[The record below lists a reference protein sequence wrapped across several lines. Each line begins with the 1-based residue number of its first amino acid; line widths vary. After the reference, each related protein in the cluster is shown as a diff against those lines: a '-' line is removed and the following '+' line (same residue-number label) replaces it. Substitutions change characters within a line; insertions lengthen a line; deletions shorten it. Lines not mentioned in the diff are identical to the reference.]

1 MVKFCLTKA
10 RECRRGAEQATVPS
24 RRKSWVE
31 MEGLW
36 FYLARSYDSERRAD
50 RLLHFSANT
59 ESEGYLPG
67 PTLPDSSSW

>member
-1 MVKFCLTKA
+1 MVRFCLTKA

-24 RRKSWVE
+24 RIKSWVE

-36 FYLARSYDSERRAD
+36 FYLARSYDSERRAGG
-50 RLLHFSANT
+50 LLHVSAKT
-59 ESEGYLPG
+59 ESKEHSLG